1 VEGFL
6 DVGQSEKSRFKKETS
21 FFTRNQRMTVNGT
34 VGKEA
39 QQRISPNN
47 SKAWGLNPTGTL

>member
-1 VEGFL
+1 MCGGVRKTGSKRTTSSL
-6 DVGQSEKSRFKKETS
+6 IRSRG
-21 FFTRNQRMTVNGT
+21 MTENGI

-47 SKAWGLNPTGTL
+47 SKAWDLNPRGTL